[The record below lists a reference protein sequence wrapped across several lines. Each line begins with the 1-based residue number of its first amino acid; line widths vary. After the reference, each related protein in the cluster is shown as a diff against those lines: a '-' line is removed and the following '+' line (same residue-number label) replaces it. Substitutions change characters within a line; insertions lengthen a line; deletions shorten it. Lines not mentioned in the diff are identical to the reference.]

1 MSQADSMEE
10 SHSSVATGYLTV
22 LLGNLC
28 LNDHVHSEV
37 RRRLPGERTTV
48 LVDAVQEFIRYNE
61 KVDRDLKD
69 AFEGEE
75 GQETWENFTR
85 RLQAVVDRLKRADA

>member
-1 MSQADSMEE
+1 MEE
-10 SHSSVATGYLTV
+10 SQSSVATGYLTV

-28 LNDHVHSEV
+28 LNDQV
-37 RRRLPGERTTV
+37 RSKVRSKLPGQKIDV
-48 LVDAVQEFIRYNE
+48 LVNAVQEFIHYNE

-75 GQETWENFTR
+75 GQETWSNFTQ
-85 RLQAVVDRLKRADA
+85 RLQAVVDRLKAAEV